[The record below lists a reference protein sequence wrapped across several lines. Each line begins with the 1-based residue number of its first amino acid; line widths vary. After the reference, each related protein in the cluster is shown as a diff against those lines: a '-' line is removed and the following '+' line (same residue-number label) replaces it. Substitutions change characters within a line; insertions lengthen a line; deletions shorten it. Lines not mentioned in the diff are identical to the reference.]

1 MSLNIF
7 TDMKSGDFRFDS
19 ALGIFVCLFTI
30 AVVAVIAIY
39 MVKNIPKAVRLKR
52 ELKTAKRVSALP
64 DALTI
69 EGEIVSIRS
78 EQVSHWDI
86 QYTATVVY
94 AVGQRSFYGDLTFL
108 NRGSLR
114 AGQKLDILCDSDNPA
129 NSAAADGSQIT
140 ALRKLISRQVRLLVL
155 FTVLCVGFYLIFL
168 GYLSGRLE
176 PDGM

>member
-30 AVVAVIAIY
+30 MVVAVVMIY
-39 MVKNIPKAVRLKR
+39 MVKNIPKLLILKR
-52 ELKTAKRVSALP
+52 ELKAAKRVSALP
-64 DALTI
+64 DALTV

-78 EQVSHWDI
+78 EQMSRWDI
-86 QYTATVVY
+86 QYTATIVY
-94 AVGQRSFYGDLTFL
+94 MVGQRSFYSDLTLL

-129 NSAAADGSQIT
+129 NSTTADGTQIT
-140 ALRKLISRQVRLLVL
+140 ALRKLISRQVSLLVL
-155 FTVLCVGFYLIFL
+155 FPILCFGYYMIFL
-168 GYLSGRLE
+168 GYLSGRIE
-176 PDGM
+176 PD